1 MGMKPRDIR
10 VALVK
15 RGLTGRQVAAEVGLS
30 PSAFSRLVHGH
41 RRADPSLLEAIE
53 KAIRSPRVS
62 SDELAPGGEPTPKVG
77 EA

>member
-15 RGLTGRQVAAEVGLS
+15 RGLTGRQVAAAVGLS

-41 RRADPSLLEAIE
+41 RRADPILLEAIE
-53 KAIRSPRVS
+53 KALKSPVILK
-62 SDELAPGGEPTPKVG
+62 DETTAGANEAPPAV
-77 EA
+77 

>member
-10 VALVK
+10 VAMVR
-15 RGLTGRQVAAEVGLS
+15 RGLTGRHVAAEVGLS

-53 KAIRSPRVS
+53 KAIRSPRAS
-62 SDELAPGGEPTPKVG
+62 KNDTTAGANEAPP
-77 EA
+77 AA

>member
-10 VALVK
+10 VAMVR
-15 RGLTGRQVAAEVGLS
+15 RGLTGRQVAAAVGLS

-53 KAIRSPRVS
+53 KAIRSPRAS
-62 SDELAPGGEPTPKVG
+62 TDDTTAGANEAPPAV
-77 EA
+77 